1 MAQKEKMNLHI
12 NMDLRKK
19 HEELCPR
26 NVMVPNDVIIKRII
40 QERKE
45 NEVKEVNVKEILK
58 EIKNRR
64 VMK

>member
-1 MAQKEKMNLHI
+1 
-12 NMDLRKK
+12 MDLRKNMK
-19 HEELCPR
+19 NYAPETL
-26 NVMVPNDVIIKRII
+26 PNDVIIKRII